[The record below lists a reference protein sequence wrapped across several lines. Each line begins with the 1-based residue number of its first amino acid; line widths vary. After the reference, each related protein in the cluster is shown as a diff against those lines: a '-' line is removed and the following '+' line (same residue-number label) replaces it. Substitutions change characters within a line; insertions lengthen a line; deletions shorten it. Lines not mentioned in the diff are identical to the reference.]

1 MGISFEKGIGPVSA
15 HSAIRIDEL
24 LSTED
29 WHDVRALDLQDRF
42 KAL

>member
-1 MGISFEKGIGPVSA
+1 MGISFEKDIGPVSA

-24 LSTED
+24 LSTEN
-29 WHDVRALDLQDRF
+29 WHGVRAIDLEDRF

>member
-1 MGISFEKGIGPVSA
+1 MGISFEKDIGPVSA

-29 WHDVRALDLQDRF
+29 WHDVRAIDLEDRF